1 MMPKNQD
8 LSSAM
13 RHCLEKS
20 IVKRAS
26 SINGSRDGSVS
37 CKYLTLPHNTPR
49 SFSFSTLALLVLP
62 ANYIMYS
69 LPAVSAGIIIM
80 MAGQIYAAAIRRFPA
95 GRGTSA
101 DTSDPLSDVDFYFP
115 FKDLQSQIQSAN
127 ILCPA
132 PGGPYD
138 TALSLITTNCPSS
151 GTDNVPINPCCTQGM
166 LKDLAGA
173 VGCVQDSDT
182 SLASSMQ
189 SATTD
194 FIQQCQQAGV
204 NGLSDPF
211 STSSSVGASFTSIAS
226 SSSTITPTKSAT
238 STISTSSSSSPS
250 ISVDRP
256 STSFAPSSSSGSSN
270 SASSTSPTS
279 QSSSAIKTIP
289 FGPSSGSLGATA
301 VILVT
306 MLVML
311 IHT

>member
-1 MMPKNQD
+1 
-8 LSSAM
+8 
-13 RHCLEKS
+13 
-20 IVKRAS
+20 
-26 SINGSRDGSVS
+26 
-37 CKYLTLPHNTPR
+37 
-49 SFSFSTLALLVLP
+49 
-62 ANYIMYS
+62 
-69 LPAVSAGIIIM
+69 
-80 MAGQIYAAAIRRFPA
+80 MAGQIYATAIRRFPA

-101 DTSDPLSDVDFYFP
+101 DTSDPLFDVDFYFP

-151 GTDNVPINPCCTQGM
+151 GTDNVPINSCCTQDM

-189 SATTD
+189 SATED

-211 STSSSVGASFTSIAS
+211 STSSSVGASFTSIPS
-226 SSSTITPTKSAT
+226 SSSAITPTISAT
-238 STISTSSSSSPS
+238 STISTPSSSSPS

-256 STSFAPSSSSGSSN
+256 STSFAPSSSSSSPS
-270 SASSTSPTS
+270 SASTTS

-289 FGPSSGSLGATA
+289 FGPSSDSLGAITM
-301 VILVT
+301 ILVT
-306 MLVML
+306 MLVTM
-311 IHT
+311 IHP

>member
-1 MMPKNQD
+1 
-8 LSSAM
+8 M
-13 RHCLEKS
+13 RHCLKKS

-26 SINGSRDGSVS
+26 SINSLRDGSITS
-37 CKYLTLPHNTPR
+37 KYLTPPITHLGL
-49 SFSFSTLALLVLP
+49 SLSLALFVL
-62 ANYIMYS
+62 AAISIMYS

-151 GTDNVPINPCCTQGM
+151 GTDNVPINPCCTQDM

-173 VGCVQDSDT
+173 VGCVQGSDT

-189 SATTD
+189 SATKD

-211 STSSSVGASFTSIAS
+211 SISSSVGASFTSIAS
-226 SSSTITPTKSAT
+226 PSSIITPTKSAT
-238 STISTSSSSSPS
+238 STISTPSSSSPS

-256 STSFAPSSSSGSSN
+256 STSFAPSSSSSS
-270 SASSTSPTS
+270 SSTSPTS

-289 FGPSSGSLGATA
+289 FGPSSGSLGAIA

-306 MLVML
+306 MLVTL
-311 IHT
+311 IHP